1 MTTHALVQT
10 LSLQKASSRPMARLA
25 KMATIRLPKINWKAL
40 LLFGFCGVLFFSVLY
55 VFQINEMIRGGYVI
69 KSYQAQ
75 VDNLIQGNKNL
86 EIRLAQISY
95 LENIQSKAAELNF
108 TQVKRIG
115 YIQILDSSLAQ
126 R

>member
-1 MTTHALVQT
+1 MTTRALVQT
-10 LSLQKASSRPMARLA
+10 LSLQKVSA
-25 KMATIRLPKINWKAL
+25 IRLPKINWKAL

-69 KSYQAQ
+69 KSYQTQ
-75 VDNLIQGNKNL
+75 IDNLIQENKNL
-86 EIRLAQISY
+86 EVKLAQISY
-95 LENIQSKAAELNF
+95 LENIQNKAAKLNF
-108 TQVKRIG
+108 IRVKKIG